1 MQSFSYARGS
11 IKTTEIV
18 TPKVALLVHVT
29 QPKNSYSKPQ
39 TLMTLHEIKSNDDG
53 GLELGKAN
61 QLIDG
66 HLLRELAK
74 QFDSKGNKKPAKK
87 VNVEHGLIDRTLVY
101 RSNSVVAWVVPKAT
115 RKSCFTGLS
124 EDVSKQWVDFPFPD
138 MLFVVKTKASGE
150 FSKLYVYALDSAKK
164 CLTAPESTIPRVMP
178 LPNVYPRGNVCVGNL
193 TFDGNAHSKAGRTEV
208 EEKFFYSHFTHAVD
222 ATESYDMVRAT
233 LASGKTAKKFNV
245 ALTEQQGTIKSQ
257 VTVVGL
263 LRYIEEGKI

>member
-11 IKTTEIV
+11 IKTSEIV
-18 TPKVALLVHVT
+18 APKVALLVHVARG
-29 QPKNSYSKPQ
+29 KSAHAKPQ
-39 TLMTLHEIKSNDDG
+39 TLMTLHEIESNGEG
-53 GLELGKAN
+53 GLELGKAST
-61 QLIDG
+61 LIDG

-74 QFDSKGNKKPAKK
+74 QFDSKGNKKSAKK
-87 VNVEHGLIDRTLVY
+87 VNIEHGLIDRTLVY

-138 MLFVVKTKASGE
+138 MLFVVHTKANGE

-164 CLTAPESTIPRVMP
+164 CLTAPESAIPKVMP
-178 LPNVYPRGNVCVGNL
+178 LPNVYTRGNVCVGNL
-193 TFDGNAHSKAGRTEV
+193 TFNGKAHTKAGRTEV
-208 EEKFFYSHFTHAVD
+208 EEKFFYSHFTHAVN
-222 ATESYDMVRAT
+222 ASKSYDMVRAT
-233 LASGKTAKKFNV
+233 LTSGKTVKKFNV

-263 LRYIEEGKI
+263 LQYIEEGKI